1 LNSRCP
7 AAVNAG
13 AVLENNVRAVLVAN
27 PKGGSGK
34 TTVATNLAGS
44 LATRGEK
51 VYLWDLDRQQSSRN
65 WLTIRPADRPAI
77 HRLDARDDHEPSM
90 PRGSSWLVLDS
101 AAGLHGKNLVHALKL
116 AQKVLVPVQ
125 PSVFDMAATSTF
137 LQTLMEEKAIRKH
150 KTFVG
155 IVGMRVDPRTK
166 AAATLEAFLAQ
177 FKLPVLTYLRDTQ
190 VYVNAAF
197 NGLSVF
203 DLPDYLSARDIE
215 QWQALLAWL
224 EED

>member
-1 LNSRCP
+1 MK
-7 AAVNAG
+7 
-13 AVLENNVRAVLVAN
+13 AVLVAN

-34 TTVATNLAGS
+34 TTLATNLAGS
-44 LATRGEK
+44 LAVRGES
-51 VYLWDLDRQQSSRN
+51 VFLWDLDRQQSSQN

-77 HRLDARDDHEPSM
+77 LRPDARNDHAPANQ
-90 PRGSSWLVLDS
+90 RGAHWLILDS
-101 AAGLHGKNLVHALKL
+101 AAGLHGKNLAHALKL
-116 AQKVLVPVQ
+116 AHKVLVPVQ
-125 PSVFDMAATSTF
+125 PSVFDMAATSAF
-137 LQTLMEEKAIRKH
+137 LQILLEEKAIRKH

-203 DLPDYLSARDIE
+203 DLPDYVGARDLE
-215 QWQALLAWL
+215 QWQPLLDWL